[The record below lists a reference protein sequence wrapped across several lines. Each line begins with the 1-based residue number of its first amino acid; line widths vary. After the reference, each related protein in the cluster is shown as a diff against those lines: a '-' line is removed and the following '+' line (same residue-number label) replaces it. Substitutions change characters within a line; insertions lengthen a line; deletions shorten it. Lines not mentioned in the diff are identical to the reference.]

1 MSLCKTVR
9 ADPNCVPTKFVPNS
23 LVKIPVNAFVSAPLL
38 VRPTTVLLEIPT
50 TGLCSVNPG
59 VPGTAGG
66 GANGGFA
73 GDACDGAVLGGANAP
88 GGALGGLLACWAW
101 TLRIPNIVKMQRVD
115 FIVLFLRAALNQNA
129 SSGRYVRLVKVKLK
143 PRGKRLHGVLYRG
156 SVLSLQRAVKEL
168 GRCIRAAAGQGRRPL
183 RWRFL
188 DAPNNNSGSG
198 VLLACSQVVDILH
211 QAGFHFF
218 SGDNGIDQPVIEEEF
233 CGLKSRRQ
241 LCLSSV
247 FNHPWAGE
255 PNHCAWFS
263 KD

>member
-23 LVKIPVNAFVSAPLL
+23 LVKIPVNAFVRAPLL

-101 TLRIPNIVKMQRVD
+101 TPRIPNIVKMQRVD
-115 FIVLFLRAALNQNA
+115 FIVDPPC
-129 SSGRYVRLVKVKLK
+129 GVEPKWRYVRLATVKLK

-156 SVLSLQRAVKEL
+156 SVLSLERAVKEL
-168 GRCIRAAAGQGRRPL
+168 GR
-183 RWRFL
+183 
-188 DAPNNNSGSG
+188 
-198 VLLACSQVVDILH
+198 
-211 QAGFHFF
+211 
-218 SGDNGIDQPVIEEEF
+218 
-233 CGLKSRRQ
+233 
-241 LCLSSV
+241 
-247 FNHPWAGE
+247 
-255 PNHCAWFS
+255 
-263 KD
+263 